1 MKKILVAD
9 DDPNMLLLIS
19 DILNREN
26 YQVSQ
31 ATTGAAAL
39 QQVRSV
45 MPDLVLLDVMMP
57 GIAGVEVCRRIKGD
71 PALRGIKVIL
81 VTAKAQGKDIET
93 GLSAGADQ
101 YITKPFRMAELSSA
115 LHKFLDEK

>member
-31 ATTGAAAL
+31 ATTGDAAL
-39 QQVRSV
+39 LQAQSV
-45 MPDLVLLDVMMP
+45 MPDLMLLDVMMP
-57 GIAGVEVCRRIKGD
+57 GIDGFEVCRRIKGD

-101 YITKPFRMAELSSA
+101 YITKPFRMAELSST
-115 LHKFLDEK
+115 LHKFLDED